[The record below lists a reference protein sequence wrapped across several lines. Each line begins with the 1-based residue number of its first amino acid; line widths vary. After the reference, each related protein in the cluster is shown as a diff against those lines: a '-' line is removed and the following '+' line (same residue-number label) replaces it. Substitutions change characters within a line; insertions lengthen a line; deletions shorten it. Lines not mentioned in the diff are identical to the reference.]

1 MNAITEVLTQH
12 GDAMINSLWETAYMV
27 AVSLLAAAAVG
38 LPLGMAVFLTQKG
51 GLAENRAVWSAAN
64 MYINV
69 VRSFP
74 FLLLVVFLIPF
85 TRFVMGT
92 SFGTRAATL
101 PLCFVAVAIYA
112 RLVEQILRE
121 IPAGISRLARSLGAT
136 LPQVVWRIYLPEARS
151 GLVYALT
158 SASISLLSYSTVLGV
173 VGGGGIGDFAMR
185 YGYQEYNDTLMFA
198 TIVVIV
204 AVVLALQGIGY
215 RISEKLDRRTP

>member
-1 MNAITEVLTQH
+1 MNGLRANLDQY
-12 GDAMINSLWETAYMV
+12 GDAMITSLLETGYMV
-27 AVSLLAAAAVG
+27 AVSLGAAALVG
-38 LPLGMAVFLTQKG
+38 LPLGMIVFLSQKG
-51 GLAENRAVWSAAN
+51 GLAEHRVVWSAAN

-92 SFGTRAATL
+92 SFGTKAATL

-121 IPAGISRLARSLGAT
+121 IPAGISRLARALGAT

-185 YGYQEYNDTLMFA
+185 YGYQEYNDTLMFT
-198 TIVVIV
+198 TIVVII
-204 AVVLALQGIGY
+204 AVVLALQGLGY
-215 RISEKLDRRTP
+215 RISERLDRR

>member
-1 MNAITEVLTQH
+1 MTGLAEVFDQH
-12 GDAMINSLWETAYMV
+12 GEAMLTSLLETGYMV
-27 AVSLLAAAAVG
+27 AVSLAAAALIG

-51 GLAENRAVWSAAN
+51 GLAENRLTWSVAN
-64 MYINV
+64 LYINI

-85 TRFVMGT
+85 TRSVMGT

-112 RLVEQILRE
+112 RLVEQIMRE
-121 IPAGISRLARSLGAT
+121 IPAGISRVAQAMGAT
-136 LPQVVWRIYLPEARS
+136 LPQVVLRIYLPEARS

-185 YGYQEYNDTLMFA
+185 YGYQEYNDALMFT
-198 TIVVIV
+198 TIIVII
-204 AVVLALQGIGY
+204 AVVLAMQALGY
-215 RISEKLDRRTP
+215 RVSEKLDHR